1 MMNFLALLLETMILK
16 SLKMIMELIMKVR
29 NKEILLLTPHLGTLD
44 EEEAL
49 NDADYDDE
57 LKGINIILSFFAIF
71 VELEEEG
78 EMSIEELRRKYGMPL
93 ETTPDNNVR

>member
-1 MMNFLALLLETMILK
+1 
-16 SLKMIMELIMKVR
+16 MKVR

-57 LKGINIILSFFAIF
+57 LKGIIIILSFYIF
-71 VELEEEG
+71 LF
-78 EMSIEELRRKYGMPL
+78 L
-93 ETTPDNNVR
+93 